1 MDELKDKMK
10 AQAKKILAFDESLM
24 KSVFK
29 NATDEEIKEGREIMA
44 NVKRMLDNGDTKG
57 ALKYLE
63 IKRNEFSNNN
73 G

>member
-29 NATDEEIKEGREIMA
+29 NATDEEKKEGREIMA